1 MRKFFSIFL
10 ILFMTLGMMIHDAD
24 AKRFGGGRSFGMQR
38 ASSGFSRM
46 NQPTQTPMQNTNR
59 SKWLGPLAGLAAGGL
74 LAYLFMGHGMGAG
87 IMSWLAIAG
96 IGLLLFSFIRNRMQP
111 MTQPRQFNQFREN
124 QAFNPNTNY
133 TSHHSQTA
141 SNTFTQYPAGFDAEA
156 FLRDAKVQFI
166 RLQAAYDTKNLNDLR
181 EFTTPEVYAEVQL
194 QIQERGN
201 ELNQTDVITLN
212 AELLNA
218 ATEFQS
224 LIASVHFSGLIKENA
239 HDAAAPF
246 NETWHFRKEDNRW
259 MVAGVQ
265 QH

>member
-10 ILFMTLGMMIHDAD
+10 VLFMTLGIMVHDAD

-38 ASSGFSRM
+38 STSSYSRI
-46 NQPTQTPMQNTNR
+46 NSPTQAPMQNAARN
-59 SKWLGPLAGLAAGGL
+59 KWLGPLAGLAAGGL
-74 LAYLFMGHGMGAG
+74 LAYLFMGHGLGAG

-96 IGLLLFSFIRNRMQP
+96 IGLLLLSFLRNRMRP
-111 MTQPRQFNQFREN
+111 MSHPRPFDQYREN
-124 QAFNPNTNY
+124 QAFNPNANY
-133 TSHHSQTA
+133 AVHNAQPEA
-141 SNTFTQYPAGFDAEA
+141 RTFTQYPAGFDAEA

-166 RLQAAYDTKNLNDLR
+166 RLQAAFDTKNLNDLR

-224 LIASVHFSGLIKENA
+224 MIASVHFSGLIKENA
-239 HDAAAPF
+239 HEAAAPF
-246 NETWHFRKEDNRW
+246 NETWHFRKDNNHW